1 MAQNYMQTLRP
12 RASGIMDA
20 LLRSFNEPDRITQIP
35 ARPTPLK
42 PLTEQEIALPLGQP
56 AMPNMRGIAEQAT
69 DLMDAE
75 TMAQDFPAVTTGMP
89 QQPAE
94 DQGMLSKLYEGTV
107 GDESWRLRKAIA
119 LNSMRLNPDQGLAS
133 ALSSR
138 LDTVTKMG
146 VANKTAKAVADR
158 LRLMGY
164 EDEAA
169 LVEANPSMAKEVYA
183 AIKTKDKPMSTIGKL
198 TDDFNNGKISRAE
211 YDIGVEAIKK
221 SGLTLNLGDKA
232 RGQALGAA
240 GKDIFKSDVE
250 SATGAQKALQTI
262 QKADETLSLLA
273 SGAPT
278 TGLTATFRNV
288 IDNALSFIGDESAI
302 NRASDTALLNSLLGQ
317 DVFSAIGA
325 LGIGA
330 KGLDTPAEREFLR
343 EVMTGRID
351 MTDESIRKITAL
363 RRKYAEEAIKQ
374 YNRKIE
380 NGDYDLLNEEFGN
393 RYKKIEIPEAPE
405 ITYPSAPPIGF
416 TKQYQGSTWVY
427 KGGNPYD
434 PNSWE
439 KQ

>member
-1 MAQNYMQTLRP
+1 MLRP
-12 RASGIMDA
+12 RATGLMDS
-20 LLRSFNEPDRITQIP
+20 LLASFNQPDRITQIP
-35 ARPTPLK
+35 ARPTPLR
-42 PLTEQEIALPLGQP
+42 PLTEQETVLPLGQP
-56 AMPNMRGIAEQAT
+56 VMPNMSA
-69 DLMDAE
+69 
-75 TMAQDFPAVTTGMP
+75 MADEAIGQMEAGTTSADFPTATPEIP
-89 QQPAE
+89 QQPDE
-94 DQGMLSKLYEGTV
+94 EPGMFSKLYDSTM
-107 GDESWRLRKAIA
+107 GDEAWRLRKAIA

-146 VANKTAKAVADR
+146 VMNKTAKAVADR

-164 EDEAA
+164 ENEAA

-198 TDDFNNGKISRAE
+198 TDDFNNGRITRDE
-211 YDIGVEAIKK
+211 YDIGIEAIKK
-221 SGLTLNLGDKA
+221 AGVTVELGDKA

-240 GKDIFKSDVE
+240 GKDIFKSDVD

-262 QKADETLSLLA
+262 QKADETLSLLS

-374 YNRKIE
+374 YNRKVE
-380 NGDYDLLNEEFGN
+380 SGDYDLLNAEFGN
-393 RYKKIEIPEAPE
+393 RFKKIEIPEAPE
-405 ITYPSAPPIGF
+405 ITYPSAPPVGS
-416 TKQYQGSTWVY
+416 TKVYQGSTWAF

-434 PNSWE
+434 PNNWE